1 MNAQTKSIIA
11 NILLIAVVAIWVI
24 GVEYTPVMKGLGLPL
39 TAWALSIWAEY
50 STIAQKY
57 IK

>member
-24 GVEYTPVMKGLGLPL
+24 GVEYSLVMTVLGLPL
-39 TAWALSIWAEY
+39 TAWALSIWAEH